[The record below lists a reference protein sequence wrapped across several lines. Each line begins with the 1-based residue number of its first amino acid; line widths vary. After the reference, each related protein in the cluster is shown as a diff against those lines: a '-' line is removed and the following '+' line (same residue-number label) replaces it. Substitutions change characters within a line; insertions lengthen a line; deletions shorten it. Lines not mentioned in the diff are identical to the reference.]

1 MPLDTNLLYGE
12 MLASAIAH
20 AAIPFATVLLIS
32 VLPYVDFGYKPLVFL
47 VLCTVL
53 SLFVQFAFMLILQV
67 SACSGLNNIVSVG
80 YGSLIGA
87 LISAIMYAIPVY
99 LTPMRYMVSQ
109 LFMDHRVRMTSD
121 MARAHEIV
129 TKAALDLTGLQGQSQ
144 RGGALES
151 KEYEEQTMHEISAG
165 SSYWGAFAGAYG
177 VALGSLIAATCP
189 PPSAGASGP

>member
-20 AAIPFATVLLIS
+20 AAIPFAAVLLIGI
-32 VLPYVDFGYKPLVFL
+32 LPYFDFGYKPLLFL
-47 VLCTVL
+47 VICVGL
-53 SLFVQFAFMLILQV
+53 SLLVQFAFMLILQV
-67 SACSGLNNIVSVG
+67 SACSGLNNIVSVS
-80 YGSLIGA
+80 YGAFISAI
-87 LISAIMYAIPVY
+87 ISAIMYAIPVY

-121 MARAHEIV
+121 MARAHDIV
-129 TKAALDLTGLQGQSQ
+129 TRAALDLTSVQSQ
-144 RGGALES
+144 KGGALES

-189 PPSAGASGP
+189 SPSPGASGP